1 MGHLMTSTVSASSLR
16 VSLLLMVVLGYFV
29 LYAPQ
34 PLLPYFTQ
42 HFSISKSEAGLLM
55 SAIMLPM
62 CLSPLLVGRWFSAFS
77 ATKLLHLSS
86 LVLAVSTILFSLV
99 DSFSWLLLIRVVQG
113 VFLPQLLTAVMVLL
127 ATGLLLE
134 RLVKVMSSYVAATIV
149 GGLCSRLV
157 AGYALELQHWEW
169 LFIAISLGF
178 IVVSVMAFRLS
189 LPHFKVPAMSP
200 VNEKSNVFSVPRV
213 AMVFRHPVTR
223 FRLLSI
229 ACLFFVFSGMLN
241 YATFRIYEITA
252 NAGQLAVGLLYVGY
266 LLGLFVSLSAQTLSQ
281 RFGGANRVSMLA
293 YAVFM
298 LAVAA
303 TMADSEWVLYCA
315 LFVFCGAMFLVH
327 SLATAATNALA
338 ADTDDRRLLNAS
350 YLTFYY
356 GGGVLGSY
364 LPGLVY
370 QRFGWA
376 AFVFGLLLVSTLGCL
391 CLAKSIRSEVFL
403 KSQAVVFGKL

>member
-1 MGHLMTSTVSASSLR
+1 MISTANASSLR
-16 VSLLLMVVLGYFV
+16 ASLLLMVVLGYFV

-62 CLSPLLVGRWFSAFS
+62 CLSPLIVGKWFSAFS
-77 ATKLLHLSS
+77 AVTLLHVSS
-86 LVLAVSTILFSLV
+86 LVLAVSTVLFSLI
-99 DSFSWLLLIRVVQG
+99 DSFPWLLLLRVIQG

-127 ATGLLLE
+127 ATGLVLD
-134 RLVKVMSSYVAATIV
+134 RLVKIMSAYVAATIV

-157 AGYALELQHWEW
+157 AGYALEAHRWEW
-169 LFIAISLGF
+169 LFIAIAFGF
-178 IVVSVMAFRLS
+178 LVVSVIFFRLS
-189 LPHFKVPAMSP
+189 IRYFKAP
-200 VNEKSNVFSVPRV
+200 VLSSSNKQSGVFSLPRI

-223 FRLLSI
+223 YRLLSI

-241 YATFRIYEITA
+241 YATFRIYEISAT
-252 NAGQLAVGLLYVGY
+252 AGQLAIGLLYVGY
-266 LLGLFVSLSAQTLSQ
+266 LLGLFVSLSAQSLSQ
-281 RFGGANRVSMLA
+281 KYGGANRVSMLA
-293 YAVFM
+293 YAVFFV
-298 LAVAA
+298 AVAM
-303 TMADSEWVLYCA
+303 TMTTSEWVLYCA

-338 ADTDDRRLLNAS
+338 VDTDDRRLLNAS

-364 LPGLVY
+364 IPGLVY
-370 QRFGWA
+370 QGFGWT
-376 AFVFGLLLVSTLGCL
+376 AFVIGLLLITVLGWMCL
-391 CLAKSIRSEVFL
+391 MKSIRSESLMASPVDVF
-403 KSQAVVFGKL
+403 SKL